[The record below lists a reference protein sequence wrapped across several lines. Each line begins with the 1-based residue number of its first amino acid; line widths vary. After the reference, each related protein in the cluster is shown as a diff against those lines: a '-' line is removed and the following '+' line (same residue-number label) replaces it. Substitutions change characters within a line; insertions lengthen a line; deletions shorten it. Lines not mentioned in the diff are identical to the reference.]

1 MTAFLF
7 FPFGKYPPVSAIT
20 VFILITA
27 ASGNLKA
34 QDILIQGSIG
44 DEGGNA
50 LPWVNGSL

>member
-7 FPFGKYPPVSAIT
+7 FPFWKYPRVFAIT

-27 ASGNLKA
+27 PAGNLKA